1 MKSFNVEV
9 LFADNGGIALHVPSH
24 ISRDAPIKSASASRH
39 GKLYVSKD
47 MSPQAIGE
55 LFLALHVDVKM
66 DVAAGVSLDDIEF

>member
-9 LFADNGGIALHVPSH
+9 LFADNGGIALHVPMG
-24 ISRDAPIKSASASRH
+24 APIKSASASRH

-66 DVAAGVSLDDIEF
+66 DVASGIDLENIEF

>member
-9 LFADNGGIALHVPSH
+9 LFADNGGIALHIPYN
-24 ISRDAPIKSASASRH
+24 APVKSATHPRH

-55 LFLALHVDVKM
+55 LFLALHVDVK
-66 DVAAGVSLDDIEF
+66 LDTTNDIDLDNIEF